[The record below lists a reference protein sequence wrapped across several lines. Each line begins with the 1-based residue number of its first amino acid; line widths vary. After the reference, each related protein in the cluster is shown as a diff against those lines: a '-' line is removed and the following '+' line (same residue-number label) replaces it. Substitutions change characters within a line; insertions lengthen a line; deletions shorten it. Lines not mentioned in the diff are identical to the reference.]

1 MASVET
7 NVTSVINNL
16 TLLQRRH
23 IPSAAKAAVKRAG
36 FQLAKRR
43 FPDYMRKNFAN
54 PVPLTTNKIFYNYSE
69 NKSAGEYSVSIGFI
83 KQVPKGNAPASYLLS
98 TIPGNPR
105 GAYATKFTR
114 FLHKSGIAP
123 RNYWPIA
130 MAGNEGVP
138 TNRYGNARQSVYAN
152 ARTGLISSNMKGSRA
167 YRYFSIPD
175 GRRRGPASRQGSLFD
190 LKEGIYRVKGRS
202 YRFNPSRQSGGF
214 SLNMIFAYA
223 KSRPQAKTQKFDWEL
238 IARTYIK
245 QELNKDFG
253 REIGYRL
260 ARFG

>member
-43 FPDYMRKNFAN
+43 FPDHMRKNFAN

-69 NKSAGEYSVSIGFI
+69 NKAAGEYSVSIGFI
-83 KQVPKGNAPASYLLS
+83 KQVPKGNAPASYLYS
-98 TIPGNPR
+98 TIPGNDR
-105 GAYATKFTR
+105 SAYATKFTR
-114 FLHKSGIAP
+114 FVHKAGIAP

-130 MAGNEGVP
+130 MNGNDGVP
-138 TNRYGNARQSVYAN
+138 TNRYGNARQSVYAR
-152 ARTGLISSNMKGSRA
+152 ARTGLISSNLKGSRA

-175 GRRRGPASRQGSLFD
+175 GRARGPVSRQGSLFD
-190 LKEGIYRVKGRS
+190 LKEGIYRVKGRPGKS
-202 YRFNPSRQSGGF
+202 GF

-238 IARTYIK
+238 IAQTYIK

-253 REIGYRL
+253 KQLSYRL

>member
-23 IPSAAKAAVKRAG
+23 IPSAAKTAVKRAG

-43 FPDYMRKNFAN
+43 FPDHMRKNFAN

-69 NKSAGEYSVSIGFI
+69 NKSAGEYSVAIGFI
-83 KQVPKGNAPASYLLS
+83 KQAPKGNAPASYLFP
-98 TIPGNPR
+98 TIPGNDR
-105 GAYATKFTR
+105 GAYATKFVR
-114 FLHKSGIAP
+114 FVHKAGIAP
-123 RNYWPIA
+123 KSYWPIA

-138 TNRYGNARQSVYAN
+138 TNRYGNVRQSVYQR
-152 ARTGLISSNMKGSRA
+152 AREGLKRGYMGSKSRS

-175 GRRRGPASRQGSLFD
+175 GRSRRAPRGNLP
-190 LKEGIYRVKGRS
+190 EGIYRVKGKVGTS
-202 YRFNPSRQSGGF
+202 GF
-214 SLNMIFAYA
+214 SLNMIFGYA
-223 KSRPQAKTQKFDWEL
+223 KSRPQAATQKFDWEL
-238 IARTYIK
+238 IARTYVK
-245 QELNKDFG
+245 QELNKNFG
-253 REIGYRL
+253 RELGYRL

>member
-7 NVTSVINNL
+7 NVSSVINNL

-43 FPDYMRKNFAN
+43 FPEHMRNTFAN

-69 NKSAGEYSVSIGFI
+69 NKSAGEYSVAIGFI
-83 KQVPKGNAPASYLLS
+83 KQTAKGNAPASYLYS
-98 TIPGNPR
+98 TIPGNSR
-105 GAYATKFTR
+105 AAYATKFTR
-114 FLHKSGIAP
+114 FVHRAGIVP
-123 RNYWPIA
+123 SNYWPIA

-138 TNRYGNARQSVYAN
+138 TNRYGNVRQSVYAN
-152 ARTGLISSNMKGSRA
+152 ARTGLISSNLKGSRA

-175 GRRRGPASRQGSLFD
+175 GRARGPASRQGSLFD
-190 LKEGIYRVKGRS
+190 LPEGIYRVKGKVG
-202 YRFNPSRQSGGF
+202 QSGF

-223 KSRPQAKTQKFDWEL
+223 KSRPQAKTQKFDWEM
-238 IARTYIK
+238 IARTYVK
-245 QELNKDFG
+245 QELNKNFG
-253 REIGYRL
+253 RELGYRL

>member
-43 FPDYMRKNFAN
+43 FPDHMRKNFAN

-69 NKSAGEYSVSIGFI
+69 NKAAGEYSVAIGFI

-114 FLHKSGIAP
+114 FLHQSGIVS

-138 TNRYGNARQSVYAN
+138 TNRYGNVRQSVYAR
-152 ARTGLISSNMKGSRA
+152 ARTGLTSSNLKGSRA

-175 GRRRGPASRQGSLFD
+175 GRSRKAPKGNLP
-190 LKEGIYRVKGRS
+190 EGIYRVKGKVG
-202 YRFNPSRQSGGF
+202 QSGF

-238 IARTYIK
+238 IAQAYVK
-245 QELNKDFG
+245 QELNKNFG
-253 REIGYRL
+253 RELGYRL

>member
-130 MAGNEGVP
+130 MTGNEGFP
-138 TNRYGNARQSVYAN
+138 TNRYGNARQSVYAM
-152 ARTGLISSNMKGSRA
+152 AREGLNRGYTGKGSRA

-190 LKEGIYRVKGRS
+190 LPEGVYRVKGKVGTS
-202 YRFNPSRQSGGF
+202 GF
-214 SLNMIFAYA
+214 SLNMIFGYA
-223 KSRPQAKTQKFDWEL
+223 KKRPSARTQKFDWEL
-238 IARTYIK
+238 IAQTYIK

-253 REIGYRL
+253 KQLSYRL